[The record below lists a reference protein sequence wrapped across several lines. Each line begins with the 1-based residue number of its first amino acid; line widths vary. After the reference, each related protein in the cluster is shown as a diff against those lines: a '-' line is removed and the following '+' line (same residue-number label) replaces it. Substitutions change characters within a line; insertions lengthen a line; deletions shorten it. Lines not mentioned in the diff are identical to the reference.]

1 MSSATVPAPFVVE
14 QMHPIIVPSYAG
26 WFDMSKI
33 HDIERKSNPEFFN
46 GKSPLKNPSVY
57 KEYRDFMINTY
68 RLEPTEYLTVTA
80 CRRNLVGDVCAIIR
94 VHAFLEQWGLI
105 NYQVDPE
112 TRPPFRLPPVSGHV
126 QAINNTPILTQEI
139 LSQHAPKKSENEKP
153 TPDFLKVEER
163 VYDAR
168 EGKLEVKDASLEN
181 DPQSALLLHK
191 TCYSCGVDCSQA
203 WYHNLKNK
211 EYTICPHCYHQGR
224 FANTYTSSDFLFME
238 GVTFAHDRDAPWTEQ
253 ETLLLLEGIEEYDDD
268 WNQIA
273 LHVGTRTK
281 EQCLVHFLRLPIEDP
296 YKEVQQPDYGPFKHG
311 FLPFKE
317 TENPVLSTLTFLAS
331 IVQQQSKQN
340 QSTDISTEKCSEA
353 SETKNEESDLPSS
366 NALETAA
373 RAALNAAGE
382 KSRIIASCERRHLR
396 RLVFLLIQSQLEK
409 VEIKMKVLEELEKF
423 SSLELSEI
431 DVRAKKLILER
442 LSTKKMLLEFDSKLR
457 DARNIAGEE
466 GLRILDDMM
475 NTEHAEVP
483 LTFEL
488 PDTGNISPLS
498 AENFEKY
505 HAISL

>member
-1 MSSATVPAPFVVE
+1 MASETFPAPFVVE

-46 GKSPLKNPSVY
+46 GKSPLKSPTVY
-57 KEYRDFMINTY
+57 KDYRDFMINSY

-139 LSQHAPKKSENEKP
+139 LSQHRTTKRDNEKP
-153 TPDFLKVEER
+153 LPKFLKVEER
-163 VYDAR
+163 LYDPK
-168 EGKLEVKDASLEN
+168 EEKLKVRDDTLEKDPES
-181 DPQSALLLHK
+181 SLLLHK
-191 TCYSCGVDCSQA
+191 TCYSCGVNCSQA

-211 EYTICPHCYHQGR
+211 EYTVCPHCYHQGR

-268 WNQIA
+268 WNQIS

-281 EQCLVHFLRLPIEDP
+281 EQCLVHFLQLPIEDP
-296 YKEVQQPDYGPFKHG
+296 YRKVQQDDYGPFQKG
-311 FLPFKE
+311 FLPFRE

-331 IVQQQSKQN
+331 IVQQQTKSN
-340 QSTDISTEKCSEA
+340 TIENTTEKHE
-353 SETKNEESDLPSS
+353 SETSEKKDENLDSSSS
-366 NALETAA
+366 NALEIAA
-373 RAALNAAGE
+373 HAAINAAAE
-382 KSRIIASCERRHLR
+382 KSRIISTCERRHLR

-423 SSLELSEI
+423 CSLELSEL

-442 LSTKKMLLEFDSKLR
+442 LSTKKMLLEVDSKLKN
-457 DARNIAGEE
+457 ALSLGGEE
-466 GLRILDDMM
+466 GLKVLDDII

-488 PDTGNISPLS
+488 PETGKISPLS

-505 HAISL
+505 HVISL

>member
-1 MSSATVPAPFVVE
+1 MSLETVPAPFIVE

-46 GKSPLKNPSVY
+46 GKSPLKSPSVY

-139 LSQHAPKKSENEKP
+139 LSQHAPIKNENETP
-153 TPDFLKVEER
+153 TPKFLKVEER
-163 VYDAR
+163 EYDPK
-168 EGKLEVKDASLEN
+168 EEKLKVKDDTPEKDPPSSLL
-181 DPQSALLLHK
+181 PHK

-224 FANTYTSSDFLFME
+224 FASSYTSSDFLFME

-268 WNQIA
+268 WNQIS

-281 EQCLVHFLRLPIEDP
+281 EQCLVHFLQLPIEDP
-296 YKEVQQPDYGPFKHG
+296 YKKVQQDDYGPFQQG
-311 FLPFKE
+311 FLPFRE

-331 IVQQQSKQN
+331 IIQQQTNSNPSAKFP
-340 QSTDISTEKCSEA
+340 TEKHSE
-353 SETKNEESDLPSS
+353 SPEKKDKKMDSPSS

-373 RAALNAAGE
+373 RAAINAAAE
-382 KSRIIASCERRHLR
+382 KSRIISSCERRHLR

-423 SSLELSEI
+423 CSLELSEL

-442 LSTKKMLLEFDSKLR
+442 LSTKRMLLEFDSQLKGAL
-457 DARNIAGEE
+457 NLGGEE

-475 NTEHAEVP
+475 NTEHTEVS

-488 PDTGNISPLS
+488 PETGMISPLS